1 MNNFFKRSS
10 PLTKSNIN
18 WWNLG
23 LEGSSKTAPIDHM
36 TDIKV
41 TSDIIY
47 SISFGTLQPSSS
59 NDYI

>member
-1 MNNFFKRSS
+1 M
-10 PLTKSNIN
+10 TKSNTN

-23 LEGSSKTAPIDHM
+23 LEGSSKTAPIDHI